1 MKTMIVEDALAF
13 VDDAGLLNHL
23 CSPWEQTALT
33 LANEVR
39 RLQAER
45 DEAVSAVQRLSAGE
59 PFNAVVITDAIK
71 RCTSEFAIQIEQ
83 VRKERDVLLDVLE
96 DAQDIAS
103 KALRKAWQLG
113 QVYWQQADS
122 ESWSENRKSD
132 QTQAKFQTLV
142 DDTRAAIANAKGE
155 KE

>member
-71 RCTSEFAIQIEQ
+71 RCTSEFALQIEQ
-83 VRKERDVLLDVLE
+83 VRKERDALLDVLE
-96 DAQDIAS
+96 WRTH
-103 KALRKAWQLG
+103 KKLG